1 MNECI
6 VHSSL
11 KKKMVEEE
19 FRVILGGK
27 IIISII
33 IMLIITIT
41 QGRFHTV
48 QYARETR
55 MRLPFRLNY
64 KFLRFHQQFDE
75 SR

>member
-19 FRVILGGK
+19 FGVILGGK

-33 IMLIITIT
+33 IMLIITPR
-41 QGRFHTV
+41 RFHTV

-55 MRLPFRLNY
+55 MRLPFLLNY